1 MGMTFVAHAQYDSH
15 APNIYLLHANL
26 DFDDTRPNN
35 VNYGISTPVLNSPD
49 IGSTL
54 ARDPQNQDICRTLF
68 RGRSKILK
76 GGGVLFRAGNF

>member
-1 MGMTFVAHAQYDSH
+1 MGMTFVAYAQYDSH

-54 ARDPQNQDICRTLF
+54 ARDPQIRTSVE
-68 RGRSKILK
+68 RSSGADLR
-76 GGGVLFRAGNF
+76 F